1 MKKVT
6 KIYQKSQN
14 LVTLSLWNERICCK
28 CDRIWAICESYLFHI
43 FFPKKT
49 FYLFGHYFLNRLWD
63 NVLLAM
69 VLTITTLYLPTYLPT
84 YISTYPR
91 VVIYERKLL
100 LRLATDVF
108 AYRTSHRWWCTELKR
123 VDCCARVLREVN
135 RAVTLI
141 RVKNKSY

>member
-1 MKKVT
+1 MVYVKGIFSRQPKRSTYVWATLVKKVT

-69 VLTITTLYLPTYLPT
+69 VLTITTLYLPTY
-84 YISTYPR
+84 ISTYPR
-91 VVIYERKLL
+91 VVIYERKLFYKIGHTWPEQFLCL
-100 LRLATDVF
+100 LRLRF
-108 AYRTSHRWWCTELKR
+108 LYFKR
-123 VDCCARVLREVN
+123 HL
-135 RAVTLI
+135 
-141 RVKNKSY
+141 